1 MPTRT
6 VSTVSTVR
14 ALRYGG
20 STLRYGLYGRKYLLA
35 TMPTTVPTTMPT
47 TRTVSTVSTVRT
59 LRYGGSTLQYGLY
72 GTKYLL
78 LLYGTVS
85 KTPISWY
92 PGTSWWRYLGSTTRY
107 ELASLQLHVLNNTLP
122 SSPDRA
128 CVAAQGHHRPR
139 GSFSAVCAAQR
150 QQKPWDFAL
159 PAARRHRRA
168 IPQRRGVPSSCGDPA
183 AAAARAR
190 QCKTSPSR
198 LPRLS
203 RTPRT
208 RLGCWQPSSRQRPRM
223 ASPASTRRT
232 PGSTHRQI

>member
-1 MPTRT
+1 MPGPTRT

-14 ALRYGG
+14 TLRYGG
-20 STLRYGLYGRKYLLA
+20 NTLQYGLYGTKYLLA

-47 TRTVSTVSTVRT
+47 TMPTTTVLGTSK
-59 LRYGGSTLQYGLY
+59 YELY
-72 GTKYLL
+72 GSQAL
-78 LLYGTVS
+78 
-85 KTPISWY
+85 
-92 PGTSWWRYLGSTTRY
+92 R
-107 ELASLQLHVLNNTLP
+107 VLTHIALP
-122 SSPDRA
+122 SSPQSA

-208 RLGCWQPSSRQRPRM
+208 RLGCWQPSSRQRPRT

>member
-1 MPTRT
+1 M
-6 VSTVSTVR
+6 
-14 ALRYGG
+14 
-20 STLRYGLYGRKYLLA
+20 
-35 TMPTTVPTTMPT
+35 PTTMP

-85 KTPISWY
+85 KTPIRILPPSA
-92 PGTSWWRYLGSTTRY
+92 TYLVTVV
-107 ELASLQLHVLNNTLP
+107 ALQALHVLTHRIAVESRSRP
-122 SSPDRA
+122 QSA
-128 CVAAQGHHRPR
+128 CVAAQGRHRPR
-139 GSFSAVCAAQR
+139 GSFRAVCAAQR
-150 QQKPWDFAL
+150 QQKPWDSAL
-159 PAARRHRRA
+159 PAARRHPRD
-168 IPQRRGVPSSCGDPA
+168 IPQRRDVPSSCGDPA

-208 RLGCWQPSSRQRPRM
+208 RLGCWQPSRRQRPRT

>member
-1 MPTRT
+1 MPGPTRT

-14 ALRYGG
+14 TLRYGG
-20 STLRYGLYGRKYLLA
+20 NTLQYGLYGTKYLLA

-47 TRTVSTVSTVRT
+47 TMPTTTVLGTSK
-59 LRYGGSTLQYGLY
+59 YELY
-72 GTKYLL
+72 GSQAL
-78 LLYGTVS
+78 
-85 KTPISWY
+85 
-92 PGTSWWRYLGSTTRY
+92 R
-107 ELASLQLHVLNNTLP
+107 VLTHIALP

-139 GSFSAVCAAQR
+139 GQ
-150 QQKPWDFAL
+150 L
-159 PAARRHRRA
+159 RRRLRRA
-168 IPQRRGVPSSCGDPA
+168 KTAKTVGFRASAGATPPQSRTQRRGVPRSCGDPA

-208 RLGCWQPSSRQRPRM
+208 RLGCWQPSSRQRPRT